1 MEGERNM
8 ENCERFFLELRFWN
22 SKLSRQIVECLAQ
35 HFAVTLI
42 QSRISGGDTWVRL
55 EMLGD
60 VRRID
65 SLRRLGREY
74 GFHVGTPSR
83 AAA

>member
-1 MEGERNM
+1 MDNS
-8 ENCERFFLELRFWN
+8 ERFFLELRFWN
-22 SKLSRQIVECLAQ
+22 TKLPPQIVECLAQ

-42 QSRISGGDTWVRL
+42 QSRISESDAWVRL

-65 SLRRLGREY
+65 SLRRLGREH
-74 GFHVGTPSR
+74 GFHVGMPGR